1 MNKLQLIMVM
11 HDLEASIKHNMRL
24 ANPRDLNRLKREYKE
39 MLGLPRNTKNV
50 ELYVALWDCA
60 IGPNK
65 GAFTESFVNH
75 CEKFIKENYV
85 KL

>member
-39 MLGLPRNTKNV
+39 MLGLPRNTKDV
-50 ELYVALWDCA
+50 DFYVALWDCA
-60 IGPNK
+60 ILPNK

-75 CEKFIKENYV
+75 CEKFIQENYE
-85 KL
+85 KI

>member
-24 ANPRDLNRLKREYKE
+24 ANPRDLNRLKREYKQ

>member
-1 MNKLQLIMVM
+1 MVM

-24 ANPRDLNRLKREYKE
+24 ANPRDLNRLKREYKQ

>member
-11 HDLEASIKHNMRL
+11 HDLEASIKHNVRL
-24 ANPRDLNRLKREYKE
+24 ANPRDLNRLKREYKQ